1 MRRSTLSLRGHAAPV
16 PQGCLFHCVA
26 IRPPTGVFR
35 ACGREPPAA
44 PFLSTAK
51 EMGKR
56 TPAKTTFLHFLGAE
70 RDVLHR
76 QSLPRDC
83 GGGSVLSVQRTV
95 PPQLSAT
102 APLPLPGA
110 TVGPYSSVVSGRRG
124 RRPLRPPTEPFR
136 RGGCP
141 RRATS
146 AFDPRRAASTFRHI
160 RPTRMTPLPGGPAPA
175 LNSRAVSNQREIV
188 IFHYS

>member
-16 PQGCLFHCVA
+16 PQGRLFHCVA
-26 IRPPTGVFR
+26 IRPPPGVFR

-56 TPAKTTFLHFLGAE
+56 APAKTTFLHFLGAE
-70 RDVLHR
+70 RDVLRR

-83 GGGSVLSVQRTV
+83 GGGSFLSVQRTV

-102 APLPLPGA
+102 APLPLPVA
-110 TVGPYSSVVSGRRG
+110 TVGAFGSTGRADVPKGTCCAASGGISPY
-124 RRPLRPPTEPFR
+124 
-136 RGGCP
+136 GGA
-141 RRATS
+141 RIATS
-146 AFDPRRAASTFRHI
+146 GCALLAMTGRAAGRGLLFAAECGI
-160 RPTRMTPLPGGPAPA
+160 RVDRKPARCTPD
-175 LNSRAVSNQREIV
+175 VHNQNRRIMP
-188 IFHYS
+188 